1 MPTPLSRLPRFA
13 CLLVSSVLLTACAT
27 TPSPEPPPLP
37 TDLPEAFVAASGEQ
51 LFVAQRW
58 WQDFQDPEL
67 DAFVRLALDD
77 NPGLAQAIAQARI
90 AEAQSRGDR
99 ADLFPQ
105 IGAGLNSSRQRRP
118 GGDQGL
124 GGSITNTHNAT
135 LDVSWEVDLWGRLSS
150 LSAAGQ
156 ADYLGATEQLRAMH
170 QSLAADV
177 VSGYLGVVQA
187 RAQVELSEDTVEALK
202 EFARQVENRT
212 NAGIVSPTDL
222 TLASANLASAK
233 AGLEQRRES
242 LARATRQLETLMG
255 QYPAGELITQSE
267 LPDLPPLPSAG
278 VPAELLERRPDVRSA
293 EWALRAA
300 DYRLTAAERSFL
312 PSISLTGS
320 AGSTASELS
329 ELFSSGTFLWTIAGN
344 LVQPVF
350 QGGRLRAQADI
361 ADGQRDDAFYAYVD
375 TALTALSE
383 VETALAVDDLLA
395 RREAESNAA
404 AEAAEDAVR
413 VSFNRYF
420 QGIEPFLNVLESYQ
434 RALDSRSATLT
445 ARLDRLE
452 NRIALHLAL
461 GGGFEAVS
469 PLAPSVTG
477 TSAL

>member
-1 MPTPLSRLPRFA
+1 MPRLLNGFGHLLPLAALGA
-13 CLLVSSVLLTACAT
+13 LLSACAT
-27 TPSPEPPPLP
+27 TPTPPSPPPPVELP
-37 TDLPEAFVAASGEQ
+37 GAFLASTGQ
-51 LFVAQRW
+51 QVFIDDRW
-58 WQDFQDPEL
+58 WQTFQDEEL
-67 DAFVRLALDD
+67 NAFVRNALDD

-105 IGAGLNSSRQRRP
+105 VSTGLNSSRQRRP
-118 GGDQGL
+118 GAQGGGD
-124 GGSITNTHNAT
+124 SITNSHNAT

-156 ADYLGATEQLRAMH
+156 ADYLAASEQLRAMH

-177 VSGYLGVVQA
+177 VSLYLGVVQA
-187 RAQVELSEDTVEALK
+187 RAQVELSEDTVEALE
-202 EFARQVENRT
+202 EFARQVENRA
-212 NAGIVSPTDL
+212 NAGVVSPTDL
-222 TLASANLASAK
+222 TLATANLASAR
-233 AGLEQRRES
+233 AGLEQRREN
-242 LARATRQLETLMG
+242 LERTTRQLETLMG
-255 QYPAGELITQSE
+255 QYPAGALITKSE
-267 LPDLPPLPSAG
+267 LPALSPLPSAG

-329 ELFSSGTFLWTIAGN
+329 ELFSSGSLLWTIAGN

-350 QGGRLRAQADI
+350 QGGRLRAQADV
-361 ADGQRDDAFYAYVD
+361 AGGQRDDAFYAYVD

-383 VETALAVDDLLA
+383 VETALAVDGLLA
-395 RREAESNAA
+395 QRVAESEAA
-404 AEAAEDAVR
+404 AEAAEESVR

-434 RALDSRSATLT
+434 RALDSRSATIT
-445 ARLDRLE
+445 ARYDRLE

-461 GGGFEAVS
+461 GGGFDAVS
-469 PLAPSVTG
+469 ALTPSVTG